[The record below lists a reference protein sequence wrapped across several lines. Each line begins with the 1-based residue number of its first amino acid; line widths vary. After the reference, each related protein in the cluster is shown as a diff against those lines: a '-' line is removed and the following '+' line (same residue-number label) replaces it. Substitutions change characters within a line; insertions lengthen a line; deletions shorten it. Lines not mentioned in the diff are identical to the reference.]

1 MTTPMTPLG
10 EQQLRSELN
19 TLHESRMELSKAIG
33 EAIKLGDLRENA
45 DYHAAKDQ
53 QGLVEA
59 RIRYIEGKLADAEII
74 DVRKLPNQDRVVFG
88 STVTLFDFEIERNV
102 VYTIVGDDEAD
113 ISLNKIAI
121 SSPIAR
127 ALIGQNLEDEIELET
142 PNGSRIYQVRKI
154 ELKA

>member
-10 EQQLRSELN
+10 EQQLRSELES
-19 TLHESRMELSKAIG
+19 LHESRMELSKAIG

-59 RIRYIEGKLADAEII
+59 RIRQIESKLADAEII
-74 DVRKLPNQDRVVFG
+74 DVKKLPNQDRVVFG
-88 STVTLFDFEIERNV
+88 STVTLFDFEAEKEV
-102 VYTIVGDDEAD
+102 VYQIVGDDEAD
-113 ISLNKIAI
+113 ISINKIAI

-127 ALIGQNLEDEIELET
+127 ALIGQELNDDIELQT
-142 PNGSRIYQVRKI
+142 PHGPHAYEIQKI
-154 ELKA
+154 ELK

>member
-10 EQQLRSELN
+10 EQQLRSELES
-19 TLHESRMELSKAIG
+19 LHETRMELSKAIG

-59 RIRYIEGKLADAEII
+59 RIRQIESKLADAEII

-88 STVTLFDFEIERNV
+88 STVTLFDFEAEKEV
-102 VYTIVGDDEAD
+102 VYQIVGDDEAD
-113 ISLNKIAI
+113 ISINKIAI

-127 ALIGQNLEDEIELET
+127 ALIGQELNDDIELQT
-142 PNGSRIYQVRKI
+142 PNGTHVYEIQKI
-154 ELKA
+154 ELK